1 MPQVRERARLPASL
15 GRRVFLARRRAPRA
29 PCGRTDSRVARGA
42 RFLGPGWALTPCQV
56 ASILYR
62 TRRQRRN
69 GATPA
74 PAKKKTATAR
84 AKKAGLEVVAGGAG
98 QAATQPKVPKADALW
113 LASTK
118 KQWAEFWSA
127 PAAKKLAPALDL
139 AAVERLFTLYDERA
153 RSLSTFRRNRL
164 VKGSQGQVVLN
175 PLGRQI
181 NSLNTAI
188 LQLEDRLGLS
198 PLARLKMN
206 IAIDDP
212 DGDEPASLDELNESL
227 NLDDDAFSD

>member
-1 MPQVRERARLPASL
+1 LPPL
-15 GRRVFLARRRAPRA
+15 KKP
-29 PCGRTDSRVARGA
+29 TE
-42 RFLGPGWALTPCQV
+42 
-56 ASILYR
+56 
-62 TRRQRRN
+62 RRQRRN
-69 GATPA
+69 GPKTAS
-74 PAKKKTATAR
+74 AKKKTTAKAL
-84 AKKAGLEVVAGGAG
+84 AKKAGLEVVAGGVDAT
-98 QAATQPKVPKADALW
+98 AAQPKVPKADALW

-118 KQWAEFWSA
+118 KQWGEFWSSA
-127 PAAKKLAPALDL
+127 AAKKLAPALDL

-153 RSLSTFRRNRL
+153 RSLATFRRNRL

-206 IAIDDP
+206 IALDDP
-212 DGDEPASLDELNESL
+212 DGDEPGFARRAERV
-227 NLDDDAFSD
+227 AQPRR